1 VTRLLCTGDLH
12 LGAGTAFAP
21 HPGERLAEQAAVW
34 AQIVSIAEEHEC
46 DAILFAGDAFERPR
60 PTPAE
65 MLAFGQP
72 LGGEIPVYAI
82 CGNHDVISADA
93 PNALEV
99 FQTGRHYPLLQH
111 DRKPAVYRIRPFAG
125 GADPVFVATLP
136 WAPVSRLV
144 AQHGGGDRLAINDYA
159 AELLVGIAR
168 GLRADIDGP
177 AILMLHWSVSGAVTP
192 TGADVGIFAEPV
204 LDLGDLEALGFDA
217 IVMGHIHKAQPLGT
231 LAPDDE
237 LMPIFYVG
245 SPLPLNFGEAM
256 CDHGVWLLDID
267 EAIRP
272 RRVHADFMPIESRR
286 FVTHDLDLTT
296 HEGVFD
302 LASLPDVRDAIVKV
316 RYRATSEQARRIDH
330 AAIKAA
336 LYDAGAHHVYNIE
349 PTIERENRARV
360 EGLDESLD
368 EMDALAMYLDANGV
382 NGDNATALREKT
394 TNYLQEARP

>member
-12 LGAGTAFAP
+12 LGAGAAFAP

-72 LGGEIPVYAI
+72 LGTIPVYAI
-82 CGNHDVISADA
+82 PGNHDVISADA

-99 FQTGRHYPLLQH
+99 FQLGHGAPLLEH
-111 DRKPAVYRIRPFAG
+111 DRKPGIFDGAG
-125 GADPVFVATLP
+125 VFVATLP

-144 AQHGGGDRLAINDYA
+144 AAHGGGERTAINDYA
-159 AELLVGIAR
+159 ATLLVETAR
-168 GLRADIDGP
+168 GLRAQIPAGDP
-177 AILMLHWSVSGAVTP
+177 AILMVHWSVSGAVTP

-204 LDLGDLEALGFDA
+204 LDLADLETLGFDA
-217 IVMGHIHKAQPLGT
+217 IVAGHIHAPQVLEDWDPL
-231 LAPDDE
+231 A
-237 LMPIFYVG
+237 FYVG
-245 SPLPLNFGEAM
+245 SPMPLNFGEAGVR
-256 CDHGVWLLDID
+256 HGVAILDTERNSAGHLPYQFVQIQ
-267 EAIRP
+267 
-272 RRVHADFMPIESRR
+272 SRR

-296 HEGVFD
+296 HEGIFD
-302 LASLPDVRDAIVKV
+302 LASLSDVRDAIVKV
-316 RYRATSEQARRIDH
+316 RYRATPEQARRIDH
-330 AAIKAA
+330 AALKAA
-336 LYDAGAHHVYNIE
+336 LYEAGAHHVYNIE

-368 EMDALAMYLDANGV
+368 EMDALSMYLDAQEI
-382 NGDNATALREKT
+382 NGDRAGALRQRTSE
-394 TNYLQEARP
+394 YLKEAQA